1 MLGHNRWGDW
11 SSVFFFQGTSG
22 VQSLGFLY
30 ISNLYSLAEYEK
42 SNSKAHSLNRLS
54 CSGSI
59 NLSGATSK
67 EVGRLHRNSTG

>member
-1 MLGHNRWGDW
+1 M
-11 SSVFFFQGTSG
+11 
-22 VQSLGFLY
+22 QSLGFLY

-42 SNSKAHSLNRLS
+42 SNSKAYSLNRLS

-67 EVGRLHRNSTG
+67 EVGGFHRNSTG